1 MVQTYLLQ
9 RRAKL
14 KGSNENKIPL
24 RRSELQ
30 RSSVFM
36 SNKLISWLILF
47 ALVLTWGSSFI
58 LIKKGLLFFDP
69 AEVGALRVVITF
81 LFLLPFAVKR
91 LRKLKR
97 NDFLWLSLSG
107 IIGNFFPAF
116 LFAAAQKGINSSTA
130 GLLNSLTPLFT
141 LLVGISIFKLKTK
154 PLSIFGVFVGLAGAI
169 GLISVSGG
177 HSFSFNIGYASLIV
191 LATIMYAVNV
201 NIIKAKLQHIDSI
214 TITAITFFVVGFP
227 ALVVLFGFT
236 GFVPKIVNNPVIW
249 EGIGYIAILA
259 VVGTAL
265 AMMAFNVLIK
275 ITGPVFASS
284 VTYLIPVVALL
295 WGVTDGEHF
304 EASIMLWISLIIAGV
319 VLVNLNYNKKPLITA
334 TKQDN

>member
-1 MVQTYLLQ
+1 
-9 RRAKL
+9 
-14 KGSNENKIPL
+14 
-24 RRSELQ
+24 
-30 RSSVFM
+30 M
-36 SNKLISWLILF
+36 SNKLISWLILL

-58 LIKKGLLFFDP
+58 LIKKGLLYFDP
-69 AEVGALRVVITF
+69 SEVGSLRVVITF
-81 LFLLPFAVKR
+81 LFLLPFALKR
-91 LRKLKR
+91 LNKLGKR
-97 NDFLWLSLSG
+97 DLGWLALSG

-141 LLVGISIFKLKTK
+141 LLVGISMFKLKTR
-154 PLSIFGVFVGLAGAI
+154 PLSIIGVFVGLGGAV

-177 HSFSFNIGYASLIV
+177 HGFSFNIGYASLII
-191 LATIMYAVNV
+191 LATIMYAFNV
-201 NIIKAKLQHIDSI
+201 NLIKTKLQHVDSV

-236 GFVPKIVNNPVIW
+236 GFVPKIISEPAVW
-249 EGIGYIAILA
+249 AGIGYISILA

-295 WGVTDGEHF
+295 WGITDGEHF
-304 EASIMLWISLIIAGV
+304 EASIVLWISLIIAGV
-319 VLVNLNYNKKPLITA
+319 VLVNLNYNRKRRLTP
-334 TKQDN
+334 TKQDI

>member
-1 MVQTYLLQ
+1 
-9 RRAKL
+9 
-14 KGSNENKIPL
+14 
-24 RRSELQ
+24 
-30 RSSVFM
+30 M
-36 SNKLISWLILF
+36 SNKLISWLILV

-58 LIKKGLLFFDP
+58 LIKKGLLYFDP
-69 AEVGALRVVITF
+69 AEVGSLRVVITF
-81 LFLLPFAVKR
+81 LFLLPFALLR
-91 LRKLKR
+91 LRKLSRK
-97 NDFLWLSLSG
+97 DLGWLALSG

-141 LLVGISIFKLKTK
+141 LIIGVSMFKLKTK
-154 PLSIFGVFVGLAGAI
+154 PLSILGVFVGLAGAV

-177 HSFSFNIGYASLIV
+177 HSFSFNIGYASLII

-201 NIIKAKLQHIDSI
+201 NLIKSKLQHVDSI

-236 GFVPKIVNNPVIW
+236 GFVPKISTQPAIW
-249 EGIGYIAILA
+249 AGIGYISILA
-259 VVGTAL
+259 IVGTGL

-304 EASIMLWISLIIAGV
+304 EASIVLWISLIIAGV
-319 VLVNLNYNKKPLITA
+319 VLVNLNYHKKNRLKP
-334 TKQDN
+334 TKQDI